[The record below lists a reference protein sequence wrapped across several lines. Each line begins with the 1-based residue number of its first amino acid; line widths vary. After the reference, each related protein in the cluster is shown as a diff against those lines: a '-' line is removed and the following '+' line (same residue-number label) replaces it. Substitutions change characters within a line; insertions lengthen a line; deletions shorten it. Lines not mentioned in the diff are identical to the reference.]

1 MNYKTN
7 NSINVLF
14 ASDDNFAPYLGVAIY
29 SFLKNNHQDFRKINI
44 HILAKRISK
53 ENKTILEEIA
63 SPFGGNNLIFI
74 EDEGISKILGKK
86 IQANRALSSFSRLF
100 AASFLDETI
109 EKVLYLDADSL
120 ILGSFKELWETNI
133 ENYYVAGVLDV
144 GPDYVKTAVGL
155 SKDVNY
161 INAGV
166 LLINLKKWRNEDVE
180 SKFIDFLEKN
190 NMQVYNNDQ
199 GIINATLNDSILIVD
214 PKFNLMSPFLEKDYD
229 DVIKWNGLK
238 NYYDK
243 ETIENAIKNPVF
255 LHFVHFING
264 RPWFKDTKHPCKDLY
279 LKYASETQYK
289 NDVVVEDYRGL
300 KYKLFFSLTNFLPYK
315 LVCLIYRPYRDFFIK
330 YF

>member
-7 NSINVLF
+7 DSINVLF

-63 SPFGGNNLIFI
+63 SPFGENNLIFI

-133 ENYYVAGVLDV
+133 ENL
-144 GPDYVKTAVGL
+144 
-155 SKDVNY
+155 
-161 INAGV
+161 NAGV

>member
-1 MNYKTN
+1 MYKT
-7 NSINVLF
+7 SDTINVLF
-14 ASDDNFAPYLGVAIY
+14 ASNDKFAPYLGVAIY
-29 SFLKNNHQDFRKINI
+29 SFLKNNHQDFGKINI
-44 HILAKRISK
+44 FILDKKISN
-53 ENKTILEEIA
+53 ENKIILEEIA
-63 SPFGGNNLIFI
+63 RPFIETDLIFI
-74 EDEGISKILGKK
+74 EDDGISEMLGKK
-86 IQANRALSSFSRLF
+86 VQANRALSAFSRLF
-100 AASFLDETI
+100 AASFLDESI

-120 ILGSFKELWETNI
+120 ILSSFKELWETDM
-133 ENYYVAGVLDV
+133 EDYYLAAVLDV

-155 SKDVNY
+155 PKDAKF
-161 INAGV
+161 INSGV
-166 LLINLKKWRNEDVE
+166 LLINLKKWREEDIE

-190 NMQVYNNDQ
+190 NMKVYNNDE
-199 GIINATLNDSILIVD
+199 GIINATLNEKILIID
-214 PKFNLMSPFLEKDYD
+214 PKFNLMSHFLEKNYD
-229 DVIKWNGLK
+229 DVVMWNGLK
-238 NYYDK
+238 NYYTK
-243 ETIENAIKNPVF
+243 ETVENALKNPVF

>member
-7 NSINVLF
+7 DSINVLF

-53 ENKTILEEIA
+53 DNKTILEEIA
-63 SPFGGNNLIFI
+63 SPFGENNLIFI

>member
-7 NSINVLF
+7 DSINVLF

-63 SPFGGNNLIFI
+63 SPFGENNLIFI

>member
-7 NSINVLF
+7 DSINVLF

-63 SPFGGNNLIFI
+63 SPFGENNLIFI

-180 SKFIDFLEKN
+180 SKFIE
-190 NMQVYNNDQ
+190 
-199 GIINATLNDSILIVD
+199 I
-214 PKFNLMSPFLEKDYD
+214 
-229 DVIKWNGLK
+229 
-238 NYYDK
+238 
-243 ETIENAIKNPVF
+243 
-255 LHFVHFING
+255 
-264 RPWFKDTKHPCKDLY
+264 
-279 LKYASETQYK
+279 
-289 NDVVVEDYRGL
+289 
-300 KYKLFFSLTNFLPYK
+300 
-315 LVCLIYRPYRDFFIK
+315 
-330 YF
+330 

>member
-1 MNYKTN
+1 MYKT
-7 NSINVLF
+7 SDTINVLF
-14 ASDDNFAPYLGVAIY
+14 ASNDKFAPYLGVAIY
-29 SFLKNNHQDFRKINI
+29 SFLKNNHQDFGKINI
-44 HILAKRISK
+44 FILDKKISN
-53 ENKTILEEIA
+53 ENKIILEEIA
-63 SPFGGNNLIFI
+63 RPFIETDLIFI
-74 EDEGISKILGKK
+74 EDDGISEMLGKK
-86 IQANRALSSFSRLF
+86 VQANRALSAFSRLF
-100 AASFLDETI
+100 AASFLDESI

-120 ILGSFKELWETNI
+120 ILSSFKELWETDM
-133 ENYYVAGVLDV
+133 EDYYLAAVLDV

-155 SKDVNY
+155 PKDAKF
-161 INAGV
+161 INSGV
-166 LLINLKKWRNEDVE
+166 LLINLKKWREEDIE

>member
-1 MNYKTN
+1 M
-7 NSINVLF
+7 
-14 ASDDNFAPYLGVAIY
+14 
-29 SFLKNNHQDFRKINI
+29 
-44 HILAKRISK
+44 
-53 ENKTILEEIA
+53 
-63 SPFGGNNLIFI
+63 
-74 EDEGISKILGKK
+74 GKK

>member
-7 NSINVLF
+7 DSINVLF

-44 HILAKRISK
+44 HRLAKRISK

-63 SPFGGNNLIFI
+63 SPFGENNLIFI

>member
-1 MNYKTN
+1 M
-7 NSINVLF
+7 
-14 ASDDNFAPYLGVAIY
+14 
-29 SFLKNNHQDFRKINI
+29 KNNHQDFRKINI

-63 SPFGGNNLIFI
+63 SPFGENNLIFI